1 MPVMARVSSLINRST
16 TATSSAH
23 PLALSFP
30 PHLPT
35 ASSWDPFPTHSNH
48 ATPWRAH
55 ASTHLPLPS
64 AETHSI
70 RRTFLVSLNKSPPNF
85 LSIFAFEEVQR
96 IPPPHSRTCS
106 APPPSL
112 VTGYTILFGMVL
124 CSTARQDIP
133 EAAVTI

>member
-64 AETHSI
+64 AEHTLSGA
-70 RRTFLVSLNKSPPNF
+70 RFSSL
-85 LSIFAFEEVQR
+85 
-96 IPPPHSRTCS
+96 
-106 APPPSL
+106 
-112 VTGYTILFGMVL
+112 
-124 CSTARQDIP
+124 STNH
-133 EAAVTI
+133 VTIAEHNAIVGLISVSP